1 MMRYGSKGL
10 RKHFPERRRSD
21 LSKDKK
27 NASVNHQENHNS
39 AYLNRKKN
47 SSRLVSTFQEAKP
60 TQDKSDTENTSKAI
74 SPTSPTEGSGNLLD
88 KKHLSNESILNE
100 DSVLK
105 KDPLAPKFHAYSPF
119 SSHSNVGILPVGFGN
134 KLNQQ
139 PGLTK

>member
-1 MMRYGSKGL
+1 MRYGSKGL

-27 NASVNHQENHNS
+27 NVSASNQDNHNS
-39 AYLNRKKN
+39 AYLSRPKN
-47 SSRLVSTFQEAKP
+47 SSRLVTTLPETKP
-60 TQDKSDTENTSKAI
+60 TQDKSDTEVTSKAI
-74 SPTSPTEGSGNLLD
+74 SPTEGSGNLLD

-105 KDPLAPKFHAYSPF
+105 KDSLAPIFHAYSPF

-134 KLNQQ
+134 KLGQKAG
-139 PGLTK
+139 PTK